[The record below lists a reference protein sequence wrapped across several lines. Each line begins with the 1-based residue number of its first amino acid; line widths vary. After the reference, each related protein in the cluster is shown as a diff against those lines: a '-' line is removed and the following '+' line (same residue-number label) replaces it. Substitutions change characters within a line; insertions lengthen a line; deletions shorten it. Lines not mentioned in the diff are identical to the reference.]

1 MNPRNVDALTSLI
14 LRCLSAPM
22 REKDVIALAKALAAY
37 GVLVPSSLS
46 DEQVR
51 VLRIP
56 MGLDQDTRSDAV
68 VGAEVRAALIDL
80 AKGELE

>member
-22 REKDVIALAKALAAY
+22 REKDVIALAKALSAY
-37 GVLVPSSLS
+37 GVLVPSSLT

-51 VLRIP
+51 VLRTP
-56 MGLDQDTRSDAV
+56 MGLEHDTRSDAV

>member
-14 LRCLSAPM
+14 LRCLPAPI
-22 REKDVIALAKALAAY
+22 RDKDVAAFAKALSAY
-37 GVLVPSSLS
+37 GVLVPSALS

-51 VLRIP
+51 LLRTP
-56 MGLDQDTRSDAV
+56 MGLEQDTRSDVV

-80 AKGELE
+80 AKGEID